1 MIKKQL
7 ILLHLLAFTWCGPLE
22 FSGEVLHYSAGFR
35 IFPAGNAVLSIT
47 PDSLDREAVY
57 LLTTSVKTNAFL
69 DAFYEVRDEIK
80 SWLNPEFLSLKKTIQ
95 TIREGSYHRDHEAVI
110 QGDSLA
116 VWSTNSKKLP
126 GKVYDPVAFVYYLRT
141 QDLQLGDS
149 YSFHS
154 YSRKKIRK
162 VIVDITA
169 KETIRVLAGTFNC
182 LKVEPISPDG
192 KPLLKNNGEMR
203 VWLSDDNLKLPVK
216 IEMKTNIGNMIMKL
230 KDYNHSTN

>member
-1 MIKKQL
+1 M
-7 ILLHLLAFTWCGPLE
+7 A
-22 FSGEVLHYSAGFR
+22 Y
-35 IFPAGNAVLSIT
+35 
-47 PDSLDREAVY
+47 
-57 LLTTSVKTNAFL
+57 
-69 DAFYEVRDEIK
+69 
-80 SWLNPEFLSLKKTIQ
+80 
-95 TIREGSYHRDHEAVI
+95 
-110 QGDSLA
+110 
-116 VWSTNSKKLP
+116 
-126 GKVYDPVAFVYYLRT
+126 VYYLRT

-169 KETIRVLAGTFNC
+169 KETIRVSAGTFNC
-182 LKVEPISPDG
+182 LKVKPISPDG

-216 IEMKTNIGNMIMKL
+216 IEMKTNIGNLIMKL